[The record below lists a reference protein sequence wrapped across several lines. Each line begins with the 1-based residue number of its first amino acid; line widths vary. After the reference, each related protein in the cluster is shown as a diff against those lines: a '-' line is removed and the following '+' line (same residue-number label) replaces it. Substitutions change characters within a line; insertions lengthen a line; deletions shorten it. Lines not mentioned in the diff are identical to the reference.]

1 MLPYA
6 YTGSATLL
14 VATHL
19 RGWALASIRANSR
32 RSPEKARAA
41 STRVCGE
48 LQIAPYGPG

>member
-14 VATHL
+14 VATLL

-32 RSPEKARAA
+32 RSPEKASAVR
-41 STRVCGE
+41 TRVCGE
-48 LQIAPYGPG
+48 IQIAPYGRG